1 MFSDLET
8 GSRPAG
14 VPYPE
19 YYDFFMDWKTP
30 FGIAATYCVCVA
42 LFNPKVGKVSRMVAR
57 SVNAKPAEK
66 TQSGAAMTAFVFVHN
81 LLLCIYSAI
90 TFANMF
96 PAMVKNIRTH
106 SLFDAYCDTDN
117 SLWNSALGYWGYLFY
132 LSKFY
137 EVIDTIIIILKG
149 RRSSLLQ
156 TYHHAGAMITMW
168 SGIKY
173 QAVPIWIFVVFNSFI
188 HTIMYAYYAA
198 TSIGLH
204 PPGKKYLTSMQIT
217 QFLVGMTIAVSY
229 LFIPG
234 CVPTHGAQLSVWM
247 NVAYLFPLTYLFVD
261 FAKKT
266 YSKRGSASSERKI
279 Q

>member
-1 MFSDLET
+1 MESAPM
-8 GSRPAG
+8 PAG
-14 VPYPE
+14 IPFPE
-19 YYDFFMDWKTP
+19 YYDFFMNWKTP
-30 FGIAATYCVCVA
+30 LAIAATYTLAVS
-42 LFNPKVGKVSRMVAR
+42 LFNPKVGKVSRVVAK
-57 SVNAKPAEK
+57 SANAKPAEK

-81 LLLCIYSAI
+81 LILCVYSGI
-90 TFANMF
+90 TFYNMF
-96 PAMVKNIRTH
+96 PAMIKNFATH
-106 SLFDAYCDTDN
+106 SVFDAYCDTDQ
-117 SLWNSALGYWGYLFY
+117 SLWNGSLGYWGYIFY

-168 SGIKY
+168 SGINY
-173 QAVPIWIFVVFNSFI
+173 QATPIWIFVVFNSFI

-198 TSIGLH
+198 TSVGLH

-234 CVPTHGAQLSVWM
+234 CIRTPGAQMAVWI
-247 NVAYLFPLTYLFVD
+247 NVGYLFPLTYLFVD
-261 FAKKT
+261 FAKRT
-266 YSKRGSASSERKI
+266 YSKRSAAPTKKTE
-279 Q
+279 